1 MRGAYFTIINSIG
14 TTTNRCLKVMDECL
28 KIRGSM
34 FKNQS
39 GMYNCTKYGVRTV
52 HTLYSTV
59 Q

>member
-14 TTTNRCLKVMDECL
+14 AIPNRWLKVMDECL

-39 GMYNCTKYGVRTV
+39 GMYKCTKYGVRTV
-52 HTLYSTV
+52 